1 MHLNNLK
8 FAYLKKKK
16 KKINKKQKKH
26 YFVSLLSRFILIITF
41 NVK

>member
-1 MHLNNLK
+1 MHLKNVK
-8 FAYLKKKK
+8 FAYLKKKQ
-16 KKINKKQKKH
+16 KINKKQKKH